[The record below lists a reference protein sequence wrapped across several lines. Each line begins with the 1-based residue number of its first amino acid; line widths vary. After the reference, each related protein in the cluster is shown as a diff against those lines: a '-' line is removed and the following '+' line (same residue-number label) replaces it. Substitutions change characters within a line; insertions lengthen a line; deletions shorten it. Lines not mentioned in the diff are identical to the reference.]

1 MGFMN
6 DGNPMPVFVHFRLSQ
21 KWFNPMNA
29 WFIFG
34 LILTCFMKP
43 ILSASLSLS
52 FCQQYLPLF
61 LILYLYLFGSF
72 SISLFLSLTLYPL
85 LYTPLS
91 LPFFLSDSLFL
102 SLFGSFSLCH
112 LSLSFCLLL
121 CIPCLLSCFFSFS
134 LPFPFFLFPFSH
146 SLSFSHEILAPK
158 SVIAHSIFH
167 DAQVKTNSSARVNSS
182 QVFKLAPFTAYT
194 SHRQAVCSYPPTYLS
209 TYTPSHV
216 WIEQTIL
223 FRPPGH
229 TRFDLSFFLQS
240 YLLHVFV

>member
-6 DGNPMPVFVHFRLSQ
+6 DGNPMPVFVHFRLTQ

-121 CIPCLLSCFFSFS
+121 CIPCFLSISVCLFLSPSLSFFLAFS
-134 LPFPFFLFPFSH
+134 LSPSLFPFSFFLLVTL
-146 SLSFSHEILAPK
+146 SLSLTKYWLQSQSLPTPSSTMLK
-158 SVIAHSIFH
+158 SKLTRVHGSIPVRYSNWH
-167 DAQVKTNSSARVNSS
+167 LS
-182 QVFKLAPFTAYT
+182 QPIPHTDRPFVRT
-194 SHRQAVCSYPPTYLS
+194 HLPTYL
-209 TYTPSHV
+209 P
-216 WIEQTIL
+216 
-223 FRPPGH
+223 
-229 TRFDLSFFLQS
+229 TRHPMFE
-240 YLLHVFV
+240 